1 MKLNI
6 SQPMSFFTIED
17 IFCTLPKSNYYR
29 LNKEDR
35 EIDERRKII
44 KMTKD
49 MQKWAV
55 WAEHEAEQER

>member
-1 MKLNI
+1 
-6 SQPMSFFTIED
+6 MSFFTIED

-49 MQKWAV
+49 MQKMSSMSRTRSRTRKIAI
-55 WAEHEAEQER
+55 H